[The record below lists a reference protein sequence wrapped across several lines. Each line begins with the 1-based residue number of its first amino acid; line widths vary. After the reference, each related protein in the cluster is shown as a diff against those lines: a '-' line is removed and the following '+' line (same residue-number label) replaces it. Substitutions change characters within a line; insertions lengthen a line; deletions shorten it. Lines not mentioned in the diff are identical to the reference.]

1 MFWWTSVFLFMMA
14 GLAWAQDGSAA
25 EVISPS
31 LATYAGIAA
40 LTTMLIGAAKKLFG
54 DKVKGKEPLL
64 AIGIPILLGV
74 AAKLTSVSFGG
85 TDWVTHVVALAL
97 AGIGSGIIHDKLVN
111 PLLKGTDPKN

>member
-14 GLAWAQDGSAA
+14 GLALAQDGGAA
-25 EVISPS
+25 DAVNPS

-40 LTTMLIGAAKKLFG
+40 LTTMLIGAGKKLFG

-74 AAKLTSVSFGG
+74 AAKLTHISFDS
-85 TDWVTHVVALAL
+85 TDWVSHVVALAL